1 MSERRNGDLRDYD
14 IQIAA
19 EIVAGTQWAWTGE
32 RLQSADDGLNK
43 EVVVKQAE
51 KLIKESRKK
60 WKNFTDSMNA

>member
-32 RLQSADDGLNK
+32 HLQTADDGLNK
-43 EVVVKQAE
+43 EVVVKRAE
-51 KLIKESRKK
+51 KLIKESRKN
-60 WKNFTDSMNA
+60 WENFTKDMNA